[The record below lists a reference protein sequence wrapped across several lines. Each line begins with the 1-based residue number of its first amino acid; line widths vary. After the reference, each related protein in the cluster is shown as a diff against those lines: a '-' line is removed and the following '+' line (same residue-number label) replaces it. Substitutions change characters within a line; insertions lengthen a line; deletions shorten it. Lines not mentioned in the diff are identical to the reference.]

1 MEHGEKTGLYTQVL
15 WVGSDGA
22 HCLTRRPEQNVID
35 MLLVLIG
42 DGRDRPWYRKDQ
54 MKVRHREK
62 LGLTILK
69 PFGFSHRL
77 AFWTMAI
84 AATVIAD
91 ALVVTPM
98 LQSNDGAAPA
108 VPPIDAGISATTKPF
123 AVLIIRIP
131 VHQISRRPIGWEA
144 GSRPRL
150 CMPASNEYYQTTN
163 DAAGWFDNAEIGEAT
178 SQDPTHQRDEVV

>member
-1 MEHGEKTGLYTQVL
+1 MEHGEKTGLCTQVL

-42 DGRDRPWYRKDQ
+42 EGRDRPWYRKDQ

-91 ALVVTPM
+91 ALVVTPIALLDVTAECCRSTQLDRAHDAPLLGGQRGAMM
-98 LQSNDGAAPA
+98 LAIGFTVAAEHIRHFKPGAGHRVGA
-108 VPPIDAGISATTKPF
+108 
-123 AVLIIRIP
+123 
-131 VHQISRRPIGWEA
+131 
-144 GSRPRL
+144 
-150 CMPASNEYYQTTN
+150 
-163 DAAGWFDNAEIGEAT
+163 
-178 SQDPTHQRDEVV
+178 